1 MSETLTP
8 THPDVR
14 HIVQLFPADENH
26 HEFTVSS
33 ISRGSLDMMLFT
45 GINKHGAV
53 NLHGVTAI
61 EPSEGLYGPCWT
73 FRLADGQTVRLQ
85 TFMQG
90 RPI

>member
-8 THPDVR
+8 IHPDVR
-14 HIVQLFPADENH
+14 HTVTHFPADQNH

-33 ISRGSLDMMLFT
+33 IARSSVDMMLFT
-45 GINKHGAV
+45 GVNDHGCV
-53 NLHGVTAI
+53 NMFGVTAI

-85 TFMQG
+85 AFMQDA
-90 RPI
+90 